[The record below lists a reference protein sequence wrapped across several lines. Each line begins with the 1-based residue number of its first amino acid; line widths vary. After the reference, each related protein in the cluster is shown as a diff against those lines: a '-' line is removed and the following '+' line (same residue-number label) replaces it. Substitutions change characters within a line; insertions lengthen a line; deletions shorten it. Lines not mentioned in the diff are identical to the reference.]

1 MMILDKTDFA
11 TELTYVPEADTWE
24 GLAEA
29 AAFDRR
35 ALARRCSVSTRTL
48 NRFFRRYKD
57 QTACDWM
64 NELRLGL
71 AWRRLET
78 AGSVKEVAIGLGYT
92 QASNFARSFK
102 NRFGVPPSIRLGD
115 VPQGTVNTGK
125 EKPLPKGGSGSRVE
139 KPIIK

>member
-1 MMILDKTDFA
+1 MILNRTDFA
-11 TELTYVPEADTWE
+11 TDVTDAPEADTWE

-35 ALARRCSVSTRTL
+35 ALARLCSVSPRTL
-48 NRFFRRYKD
+48 NRFFRRSKH

-78 AGSVKEVAIGLGYT
+78 AGSVKEVAIGLGYKE
-92 QASNFARSFK
+92 ASNFTRSFK
-102 NRFGVPPSIRLGD
+102 NRFGVTPSIRLGD
-115 VPQGTVNTGK
+115 VLKN
-125 EKPLPKGGSGSRVE
+125 RF
-139 KPIIK
+139 